1 MTIDQVYNLNV
12 RRGQVEEKLE
22 LANFKFENIF
32 KYIGEMGQ
40 LVVGMGNEL

>member
-12 RRGQVEEKLE
+12 RRGQVEEKLGISS
-22 LANFKFENIF
+22 LKIF
-32 KYIGEMGQ
+32 SSIGEMGQ